1 MKKKYITLSIIF
13 LIISIVFTILLT
25 KVDVNSVG
33 VDREI
38 GFSTINNKLT
48 FSYNETIYKI
58 TEVLGYIALLIPVVY
73 ACIGLLQLKNRK
85 SLKKIDKEL
94 YILAIGYAVV
104 LAIYIFFDKVL
115 VINYRPIML
124 EGEFEPSYPS
134 SHTLMSLFFCISAI
148 ILNNRLFKDKTKLIN
163 IGLLILSLS
172 IVIGRYISGVHWFTD
187 ILGSIFISTT
197 LLLTFKASIL
207 NKQE

>member
-1 MKKKYITLSIIF
+1 MKKKYRIISIIL
-13 LIISIVFTILLT
+13 LIVSIVFTILLT

-33 VDREI
+33 VDREV

-58 TEVLGYIALLIPVVY
+58 TEVLGYVALLIPVVY
-73 ACIGLLQLKNRK
+73 ACIGLLQLIKRK
-85 SLKKIDKEL
+85 SIKKIDKEL
-94 YILAIGYAVV
+94 FILAGFYAIV
-104 LAIYIFFDKVL
+104 LIIYVAFDKIA
-115 VINYRPIML
+115 INNRPVML
-124 EGEFEPSYPS
+124 DGVWEPSYPS

-148 ILNNRLFKDKTKLIN
+148 ILNNKLFKSNTKLIN

-187 ILGSIFISTT
+187 ILGSIFIAST
-197 LLLTFKASIL
+197 LLTAFASFITD
-207 NKQE
+207 KQE